1 MSFESFTSTIED
13 GVNSVVSPLATWLG
27 EVVFYSVPVA
37 GAELPLIV
45 AWLVV
50 AGLVF
55 TGWFGLIQVRK
66 FKLALRVVR
75 GKYDDADA
83 EGEVSHFGALT
94 AAVSATVGLGN
105 IAGVAVAVT
114 IGGAGAA
121 FWMMVCGLLG
131 MATKFVE
138 VTLGVKY
145 RVIHED
151 GTVSG
156 GPMQY
161 LPRGLADRFGAGS
174 FGAGLGKALGVLAAV
189 MVLFFGFFGGN
200 LLQVNQ
206 AHSQIA
212 NVTGGE
218 DGFMASPGG
227 ALLFGV
233 VVAGLIALVLLGGV
247 KSLANVTTK
256 LVPAMA
262 ILYIVGCLAVLAV
275 NAGAVPG
282 AVVEIVSSAFS
293 AEGVVGGVIGALIA
307 GFKRAAFS
315 NEAGLGT
322 APIAHSAVKTK
333 HPASEGLVALLE
345 PFVDTVIICAMTA
358 LTIVVAN
365 PKSWAAAQAGE
376 GEGGVVITSDAF
388 ATVMPWFP
396 YVLTVAVVLFALS
409 TALTYGYYGEKAW
422 VHLFGRSQ
430 ASRTVFRAIYAVLAA
445 AGSLLTLQAL
455 FDLADAVLFMLAV
468 FNIIGLYLM
477 VPTVKKELARFLE
490 YARRRDAGEP
500 EPHVAADGPELTRTV

>member
-1 MSFESFTSTIED
+1 MSFESITSTIEE
-13 GVNSVVSPLATWLG
+13 GVTSVASPLATWLG

-55 TGWFGLIQVRK
+55 TAWFGLIQIRK

-83 EGEVSHFGALT
+83 VGEVSHFAALT

-145 RVIHED
+145 RVVHPD
-151 GTVSG
+151 GSVSG

-161 LPRGLADRFGAGS
+161 LPRGLAERFGNGS
-174 FGAGLGKALGVLAAV
+174 FGAGLGKLLGVLAAI

-200 LLQVNQ
+200 MLQVNQ
-206 AHSQIA
+206 AHSQLA
-212 NVTGGE
+212 NVAGGE
-218 DGFMASPGG
+218 DGFLASPAG
-227 ALLFGV
+227 ALIFGLVVTALIGV
-233 VVAGLIALVLLGGV
+233 VLIGGI
-247 KSLANVTTK
+247 KSIANVTSK
-256 LVPAMA
+256 LVPGMA
-262 ILYIVGCLAVLAV
+262 ILYVLGCLTVLAV

-282 AVVEIVSSAFS
+282 AIVEIFSQAFS
-293 AEGVVGGVIGALIA
+293 AEGVVGGIIGALIA

-322 APIAHSAVKTK
+322 APIAHAAVKTK
-333 HPASEGLVALLE
+333 YPASEGLVALLE

-365 PKSWAAAQAGE
+365 PASWAAAQSGD

-396 YVLTVAVVLFALS
+396 YVLTVAVILFALS

-422 VHLFGRSQ
+422 AHLFGRS
-430 ASRTVFRAIYAVLAA
+430 R
-445 AGSLLTLQAL
+445 GSLNAFRGLYALCAAMGSMLTLTAL

-490 YARRRDAGEP
+490 YVRRRDAGEP
-500 EPHVAADGPELTRTV
+500 DPHVAADGPELTKTV